1 MFVYYALLV
10 SGSIGGKVIIL
21 VWVRVDVVYDILLLY
36 IISFGH
42 VFFCIYL

>member
-21 VWVRVDVVYDILLLY
+21 VWVRVDVNSIFWRVIPDIIKY
-36 IISFGH
+36 
-42 VFFCIYL
+42 